1 MITTLIRNKPLW
13 LFILFLLP
21 VFAVLAQTEDKDK
34 IVYLDLN
41 RPGKSVHEV
50 PTEVLSIQYNDYYG
64 RTEVLPFTIYNAK
77 REVVAR
83 FELAKT
89 FGINHF
95 NIELDDVY
103 SGWEKKRL
111 YTCEAKDENG
121 HMYELLIRLIEM
133 PKSEITANIFV
144 NPKYLTCDDISG
156 NLVEFYGEIEGG
168 KPPYTVRWYVM
179 NDQRSSFLYQP
190 RTQRIEKAGS
200 TASIQVDKSPEY
212 YVIMDVHDTC
222 GNEQHQVV
230 SIVCKRNKK
239 KVNTVFFESVHDL
252 VKDKTI
258 N

>member
-1 MITTLIRNKPLW
+1 MR
-13 LFILFLLP
+13 
-21 VFAVLAQTEDKDK
+21 
-34 IVYLDLN
+34 Y
-41 RPGKSVHEV
+41 RPKCW
-50 PTEVLSIQYNDYYG
+50 SIQYNDYYG
-64 RTEVLPFTIYNAK
+64 RTAALPFTIYNGK

-95 NIELDDVY
+95 NINLNEVY
-103 SGWEKKRL
+103 SRWEKKRL

-121 HMYELLIRLIEM
+121 HMYEMLIRLIEL

-144 NPKYLTCDDISG
+144 NPRFLKCDDLSG

-179 NDQRSSFLYQP
+179 NEQRSEFLYQP

-200 TASIQVDKSPEY
+200 TAAIEVDKSPEY
-212 YVIMDVHDTC
+212 YVIMDVRDIC

-230 SIVCKRNKK
+230 SIICKRNKK
-239 KVNTVFFESVHDL
+239 K
-252 VKDKTI
+252 
-258 N
+258 